1 MAVQAQ
7 RKHSRSQQSA
17 SGASPEGGGPRSFNP
32 IATVKSIDPAA
43 FMDQAAID
51 YVLAV
56 RALHAGSV
64 IMTHAV
70 FARPASEGEWW

>member
-1 MAVQAQ
+1 MPVAITLCC
-7 RKHSRSQQSA
+7 A
-17 SGASPEGGGPRSFNP
+17 SDLEGPP
-32 IATVKSIDPAA
+32 AAPTATVKSIDLAA
-43 FMDQAAID
+43 YMDQAAID

-70 FARPASEGEWW
+70 R